1 MANVGTDMEQ
11 AFQQLGEA
19 NAAPINTGAEVGGA
33 SPKKKSNEEEKEL
46 VANLKQTVDTDASY
60 VEAHGKLSESLE
72 VVNTL
77 GFSDSGDQ
85 IHDKAA
91 SEKAGKRVLA
101 PVGRIVGYVIKN
113 NSKSAIPY
121 TTYNC
126 TPKADGTGY
135 DAAEVQATLAPGKT
149 AILSKRHLIQLACKP
164 EISFQLANANL
175 KKAPNQKIVGASL
188 EGIEDKFYLA
198 FNKNE
203 DGTSVSVHN
212 DKIKKQVG
220 QKDGEGK
227 WHVKPEFAAVL
238 GFVENEKPAKER
250 ATRTAGPKY
259 SSRDAQSLYVAQL
272 FASAGQ
278 NV

>member
-1 MANVGTDMEQ
+1 MANVANDMEQ
-11 AFQQLGEA
+11 AFQQLGAE
-19 NAAPINTGAEVGGA
+19 NAAPVETGVEA
-33 SPKKKSNEEEKEL
+33 PKATKKSNEEDKAL
-46 VANLKQTVDTDASY
+46 VANLKNTVNTDASY
-60 VEAHGKLSESLE
+60 VEAHGKLSGAIE

-77 GFSDSGDQ
+77 GFSDTGDQ

-101 PVGRIVGYVIKN
+101 PVGRIVGYIVKN
-113 NSKSAIPY
+113 NSSEAIPY

-135 DAAEVQATLAPGKT
+135 DAVEVQATLAPGKP
-149 AILSKRHLIQLACKP
+149 AILSKRHLIQMACKP

-188 EGIEDKFYLA
+188 EGIEDKFSLA

-203 DGTSVSVHN
+203 DGSSISVHN
-212 DKIKKQVG
+212 AKVKKQIG
-220 QKDGEGK
+220 EKDGDK
-227 WHVKPEFAAVL
+227 WHVKKEYAQVL
-238 GFVENEKPAKER
+238 GFVENEKPVKER

-272 FASAGQ
+272 FAGAGQ